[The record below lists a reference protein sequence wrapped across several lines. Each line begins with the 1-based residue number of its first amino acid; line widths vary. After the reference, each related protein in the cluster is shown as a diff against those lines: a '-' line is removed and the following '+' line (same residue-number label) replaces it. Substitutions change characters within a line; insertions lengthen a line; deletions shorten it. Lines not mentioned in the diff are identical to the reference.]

1 MVVHVALY
9 SWVHF
14 CIYVCF
20 NCVSHS
26 HLQIKIKDTFSHR
39 DQRVKINGWVH
50 RLRRQGTWLLDI
62 MLCSCTTDSGCF
74 FSNNITLRIIIVLM
88 VTAEQTFNLFHC
100 QSRI

>member
-50 RLRRQGTWLLDI
+50 RLRRQGTWFLDI
-62 MLCSCTTDSGCF
+62 MLCTCTTDSGCLN

-88 VTAEQTFNLFHC
+88 VTAELTLNLFHC
-100 QSRI
+100 